1 MSQPTG
7 ELGWVPKVLLRH
19 LTTSVVVCQ
28 KYIVGPQFFTLFE
41 SSLKWTVLGRRERS
55 FDIWLNNQNIESAGS
70 WIELKRHFLNLIS
83 LLKYFWPSTL
93 KSLDRPFI
101 GDQSLLSDYPV
112 DLTWPSV
119 STIAAKS
126 FFNICKWSIHS
137 VLNDEDTQRRSHH
150 HVRRH
155 LTIRVKFQDFVQ
167 FMRSII
173 IKKSFKPLFLHYLSL
188 LDRSN
193 GKIFLPELR
202 ERLSMPNEH
211 CIQRILT
218 QLHQK
223 HSQNYDLF
231 GSQAILHVIATR

>member
-1 MSQPTG
+1 M
-7 ELGWVPKVLLRH
+7 
-19 LTTSVVVCQ
+19 
-28 KYIVGPQFFTLFE
+28 
-41 SSLKWTVLGRRERS
+41 
-55 FDIWLNNQNIESAGS
+55 
-70 WIELKRHFLNLIS
+70 
-83 LLKYFWPSTL
+83 
-93 KSLDRPFI
+93 
-101 GDQSLLSDYPV
+101 
-112 DLTWPSV
+112 
-119 STIAAKS
+119 
-126 FFNICKWSIHS
+126 
-137 VLNDEDTQRRSHH
+137 QRRSHH